1 VKIPLSILYEW
12 KAHWQQDP
20 TCRPWEKEVRGK
32 HHHPFSDEE
41 GLELAAM
48 IVDQYIIPGR

>member
-1 VKIPLSILYEW
+1 VKIPSLILYEW

-20 TCRPWEKEVRGK
+20 TWRSWEKEVHGK
-32 HHHPFSDEE
+32 HHRASSDEE

-48 IVDQYIIPGR
+48 IVD